1 MKRLVIF
8 LLLIP
13 VMLNADKQLF
23 RLLNN
28 QRLKSGLPALQEDIV
43 LNRTARDYSLHLR
56 QEQVLSH
63 QGKDG
68 ENALRRYRDRGGTAP
83 IVGEIIGFGSSLD
96 DIVTAWLESRP
107 HRDVL
112 LKPEWTHMGY
122 GYSSVGEALIVVGL
136 FAIQHIDDL
145 TLKKTGSVLVISG
158 HLSIPGRPLLIAG
171 IERRMP
177 ERTQPETG
185 MFRFEIPVSLS
196 HLYHRLG
203 VLDGEGHFTLISAF
217 FPERVLTSSE
227 EREPR

>member
-1 MKRLVIF
+1 MKRLVII
-8 LLLIP
+8 LVLIP
-13 VMLNADKQLF
+13 VILNADEQLY

-28 QRLKSGLPALQEDIV
+28 QRLKSGLTALEEDVV

-68 ENALRRYRDRGGTAP
+68 ENALKRYRDRGGTAP

-96 DIVTAWLESRP
+96 EIVAAWLESRP
-107 HRDVL
+107 HREVL
-112 LKPEWTHMGY
+112 LKPEWTRMGY
-122 GYSSVGEALIVVGL
+122 GYSSVGKARIVVAL
-136 FAIQHIDDL
+136 FAIQHINDL
-145 TLKKTGSVLVISG
+145 TLKKNGRVLVISG
-158 HLSIPGRPLLIAG
+158 HLSTPGKLLLISG

-203 VLDGEGHFTLISAF
+203 VLDGEGRFTLISAF